1 MTLKTEFNSRQGALE
16 CEVTA
21 SDVTY
26 IVKLSRDVGQQT
38 QNA

>member
-1 MTLKTEFNSRQGALE
+1 MTLITEFNSQQGVLE

-21 SDVTY
+21 SDVAY
-26 IVKLSRDVGQQT
+26 IVKSSRDVGQQT

>member
-1 MTLKTEFNSRQGALE
+1 MTLITEFNSQQGVLE

-26 IVKLSRDVGQQT
+26 IVKSSRDVG
-38 QNA
+38 